1 MGILLHIQ
9 ISLLKSYYLLNLI
22 LFFLSLNYSFTL
34 SRGRV
39 EDDFFV
45 DQVEN
50 FFIEFQ
56 VLEHDDDVDDGL
68 DDDGG
73 GDAKL

>member
-1 MGILLHIQ
+1 MQLLHHCAAIT
-9 ISLLKSYYLLNLI
+9 KSTTFN
-22 LFFLSLNYSFTL
+22 STLNYSLTL

-45 DQVEN
+45 DQDEN